1 MTECDE
7 CGRGDRPG
15 YFHVDGRALCRP
27 CRNEAQGDTRLPSRG
42 TPTPRREAYNRQ
54 RVINNDRGQQ

>member
-15 YFHVDGRALCRP
+15 YFHVDGRALCRA

-42 TPTPRREAYNRQ
+42 TPDPHTEAYNRA